1 MKRLLIALLTLLPL
15 AAIAQ
20 DNTWEKIETEPVE
33 KENPDAKYLVPN
45 AVPEIDGKVC
55 WETTIQAPGKS
66 AKQVYDILL
75 KQLTKMTEEPN
86 QIENSVVAVKDSVKY
101 ELGAVFHEWLVFLRT

>member
-1 MKRLLIALLTLLPL
+1 MKRLLIALLALLPL

-20 DNTWEKIETEPVE
+20 DNTWERIEVEPVE

-55 WETTIQAPGKS
+55 WEQTIQAPGKS
-66 AKQVYDILL
+66 ARQIYDILL

-86 QIENSVVAVKDSVKY
+86 QIENSILALKDSVNY
-101 ELGAVFHEWLVFLRT
+101 QL